1 MEREMDPDLNRAE
14 EPPELYAIDGA
25 VPGELLEEYGGW
37 LSRNPLHPGLH
48 IAESC
53 ELKSVRI
60 PEAAVQFG
68 IECAELTAV
77 IEGRAPVTPDLALRM
92 EAAGW
97 SPAAGWL
104 GMQRDY
110 DLAQERRRRERTGSV
125 SAPETRME
133 DTVAVAR

>member
-1 MEREMDPDLNRAE
+1 MDTDLNRAE

-25 VPGELLEEYGGW
+25 VPGEVLEEYSEW

-53 ELKSVRI
+53 ELKSVSI
-60 PEAAVQFG
+60 PEAAAQFG
-68 IECAELTAV
+68 IECEDLTAV

-97 SPAAGWL
+97 SPADGWL
-104 GMQRDY
+104 GMQCDY
-110 DLAQERRRRERTGSV
+110 DLAQERRRRDPTGSV
-125 SAPETRME
+125 SAPETPME
-133 DTVAVAR
+133 YTAAVAR